1 MRLPNLKSIKQNDL
15 FLVFAISIYIIL
27 FSYLS
32 CKRYWAGFANE
43 WEDIAW
49 VNNLYWNM
57 LHGNWDYFYKNYIDG
72 TLVDFHPSVAILV
85 FPFLYALLPNI
96 YFVILTPTVFIAITA
111 WPLYKIAKLVWKDE
125 LSAMIIAIAYLFYA
139 PKHSIAFVEDQ
150 TLFIIPILAFS
161 VYVALQEKFMLFFA
175 LNFLIATAKTESVVY
190 SILLTSYFLL
200 IHRNTDK
207 YKQLLKQFIFF
218 LLWAVVYLF
227 LELRANAGNYMQT
240 GEREL
245 NLKNIYEMVVLLI
258 PLLFFPVRS
267 SLVFLTLPGIALLI
281 TKRFFLPQQAY
292 YLAPAIV
299 FLFISYIIVL
309 NRFFDVRG
317 KYFRLILNACLGLCI
332 LSNFMPNL
340 IGSYLSVT
348 DQPYKKI
355 TNHKE
360 YLYNHYGFNYECKCK
375 H

>member
-317 KYFRLILNACLGLCI
+317 KYFRLILRSLNWEPIFFHRDFLEKETSLA
-332 LSNFMPNL
+332 L
-340 IGSYLSVT
+340 II
-348 DQPYKKI
+348 KKAI
-355 TNHKE
+355 PIDVLRASE
-360 YLYNHYGFNYECKCK
+360 AYSL
-375 H
+375 